1 MKTYM
6 TTAELAEHLTVSVT
20 KLKEMVREGA
30 IPTDTFFRHGRTCRF
45 NVELVEQHLLKTE
58 KSGQIE
64 LDPDTDYSA
73 RS

>member
-6 TTAELAEHLTVSVT
+6 TTAELAEHLAVSVT
-20 KLKEMVREGA
+20 KVKEMVKEGA
-30 IPTDTFFRHGRTCRF
+30 IPPDTFFQHNRTYRF
-45 NVELVEQHLLKTE
+45 NVELVEQHLLGTE